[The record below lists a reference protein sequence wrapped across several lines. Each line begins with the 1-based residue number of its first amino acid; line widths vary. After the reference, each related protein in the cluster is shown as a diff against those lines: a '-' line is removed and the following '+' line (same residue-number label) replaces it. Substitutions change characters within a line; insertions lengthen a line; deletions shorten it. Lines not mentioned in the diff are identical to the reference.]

1 MMINRNFWDRLKS
14 HNVLSVVSM
23 YLPST
28 IPSSFILSTL
38 QTKSFLFNITVQ
50 NTVPADSMTMSI
62 LPEFS

>member
-1 MMINRNFWDRLKS
+1 MMINRNFWDRFKS

-38 QTKSFLFNITVQ
+38 QIKSFLFNITVQ